1 MAVRRPF
8 ILSLYGVSGVL
19 IAYSAHNCS
28 YFDFR
33 PSETLILVIGEFFSP
48 LGPKIQ
54 EMGHLQHLKCP
65 MAVRTPFILSLYGV
79 AGVLI
84 EYSAHNCR
92 YFDFRPSETL
102 ILVILGYLFT
112 LRTQN
117 IINRPSPTPQMA
129 YGS

>member
-19 IAYSAHNCS
+19 IEYSAHNCS
-28 YFDFR
+28 YYYFR
-33 PSETLILVIGEFFSP
+33 PFETLILVILILFSP

-54 EMGHLQHLKCP
+54 EIGHLQHLTWH
-65 MAVRTPFILSLYGV
+65 MAVRRPFILSMYRV
-79 AGVLI
+79 PGVLM
-84 EYSAHNCR
+84 EYSSHNCT

-112 LRTQN
+112 LRSQN
-117 IINRPSPTPQMA
+117 PRNGPSPTPQMA